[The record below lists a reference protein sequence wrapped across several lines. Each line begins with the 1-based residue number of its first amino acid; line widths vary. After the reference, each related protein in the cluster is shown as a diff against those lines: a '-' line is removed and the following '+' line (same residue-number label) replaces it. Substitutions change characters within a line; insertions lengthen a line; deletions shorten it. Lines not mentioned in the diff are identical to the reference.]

1 MVAAERIIAPEISDE
16 ELIEQ
21 VQRSDRAAFDTLYE
35 RYFPRVAG
43 YVRRR
48 VSNRADAEEIVQE
61 VFINVFTSLDS
72 FRGEAP
78 FAAWV
83 LGISRY
89 TIAGRFKKKQHKM
102 VPLDTTHR
110 EDEGETSFV
119 DQQREPSPLEHYEC
133 RERVAELE
141 AAAKTRLTLDQWRLV
156 ELHHVKNHSVRRI
169 ASDLDRSEDSIK
181 SNLYRARKLLLA
193 R

>member
-1 MVAAERIIAPEISDE
+1 MAAAEPVATAPISDA
-16 ELIEQ
+16 ELIERVRQ
-21 VQRSDRAAFDTLYE
+21 SDHAAFDVLYE
-35 RYFPRVAG
+35 RYFPRVSG
-43 YVRRR
+43 FVRRR
-48 VSNRADAEEIVQE
+48 ISNRADAEEVIQE

-83 LGISRY
+83 LGISRH
-89 TIAGRFKKKQHKM
+89 TIAGRFKKKRHTL
-102 VPLDTTHR
+102 VPLDDADR
-110 EDEGETSFV
+110 EDECERSFA
-119 DQQREPSPLEHYEC
+119 DQQSEPSPLEHYEC

-141 AAAKTRLTLDQWRLV
+141 AAARARLTLDQWRLV
-156 ELHHVKNHSVRRI
+156 ELHHVKNHSVRRL
-169 ASDLDRSEDSIK
+169 AHDLDRSEDSIK